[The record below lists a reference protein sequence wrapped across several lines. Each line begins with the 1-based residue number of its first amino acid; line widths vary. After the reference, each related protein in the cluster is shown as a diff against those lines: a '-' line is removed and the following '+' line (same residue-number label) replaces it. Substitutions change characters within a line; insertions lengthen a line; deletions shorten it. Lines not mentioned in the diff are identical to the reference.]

1 MIGNR
6 KLADVLIPIKMPTN
20 LNFSN
25 TEIAFSGKSNADLNR
40 AYWLFKAISSNLL
53 VKIGPPIT
61 TFAMA
66 IGLPVAPIIRAT
78 IFRHFCGGES
88 IDSCNTTIEQLAKF
102 NIGTILDYSVEGA
115 ENESSFDAT
124 MQETI
129 ATIARAK
136 GDSKIAF
143 GVFKVTGLARFALLE
158 KMDAGQSLSPAEQA
172 EYDRV
177 SNRIYQ
183 ICKAAYDAKVRI
195 FIDAEESWIQNS
207 IDELSY
213 QMMAHF
219 NQEDAI
225 VFNTYQFYRH
235 DRLAAMKAAHQKLK
249 AAGLFFGIK
258 LVRGAYMEKERARA
272 ADKKY
277 LDPIQLNKNASDA
290 DYDAALTYCVENI
303 ADISICAGTHNEKSS
318 MHLVNL
324 MAQNQIAKNDR
335 RIYFSQLLGM
345 SDNLSF
351 NLSMAGYNVAKYV
364 PYGPVKKVLPYLFR
378 RAEENTAI
386 AGQMGRELSLI
397 VTEQKRRKGN

>member
-1 MIGNR
+1 MSHH
-6 KLADVLIPIKMPTN
+6 P
-20 LNFSN
+20 NFSN
-25 TEIAFSGKSNADLNR
+25 SEIAFAGKSNADLTR

-88 IDSCNTTIEQLAKF
+88 IDECNHTIQELAKY
-102 NIGTILDYSVEGA
+102 NIGTILDYSAEGA
-115 ENESSFDAT
+115 ETESSFDAT
-124 MQETI
+124 TQETI
-129 ATIARAK
+129 ATIERAK
-136 GDSKIAF
+136 GDDKIAF
-143 GVFKVTGLARFALLE
+143 AVFKVTGIASISLLE

-172 EYDRV
+172 AFKRV
-177 SNRIYQ
+177 SDRMYE
-183 ICKAAYDAKVRI
+183 ICKAAHGANVRI
-195 FIDAEESWIQNS
+195 FIDAEESWIQKT
-207 IDELSY
+207 IDALAF

-219 NQEDAI
+219 NKADAI
-225 VFNTYQFYRH
+225 VYNTYQFYRH
-235 DRLAAMKAAHQKLK
+235 DRLAAMQSAHEKLK
-249 AAGLFFGIK
+249 AAGLFFGVK

-272 ADKKY
+272 AAKNY
-277 LDPIQLNKNASDA
+277 EDPIQKNKNASDA
-290 DYDAALTYCVENI
+290 AYDAALDYCVANL
-303 ADISICAGTHNEKSS
+303 ADISICAGTHNENSS

-324 MAQNQIAKNDR
+324 MAQHGLAANDR

-345 SDNLSF
+345 SDNLSY
-351 NLSMAGYNVAKYV
+351 NLSEAGYNVAKYV

-397 VTEQKRRKGN
+397 VAEQQRRKQY